1 MDKWLEQIFLQR
13 KYTSSQKAHEKMLKY
28 NSHQE
33 NAYQNHNEISPHT
46 VQVGHYKKKQKQNNY
61 NNNQK
66 TENKF

>member
-46 VQVGHYKKKQKQNNY
+46 VQVGHYKKKTKTKQLQQQPKNR
-61 NNNQK
+61 K
-66 TENKF
+66 